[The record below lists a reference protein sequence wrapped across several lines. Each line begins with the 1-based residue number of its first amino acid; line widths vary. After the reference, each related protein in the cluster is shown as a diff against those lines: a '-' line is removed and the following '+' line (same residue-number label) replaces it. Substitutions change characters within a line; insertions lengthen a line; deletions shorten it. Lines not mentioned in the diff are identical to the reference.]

1 MQAIS
6 TQSPKSIASKRRKA
20 LLTAAVAAILA
31 TGMGVASLGQAHNDD
46 QAPQVVAGGQFQ
58 LADIIQQVQPSV
70 VNVVARQSATQP
82 SRTRG
87 MDPRMEE
94 MLRRFFG
101 PGMPPGH
108 PQQNQPPQ
116 SANALGSGFVVDT
129 NGYIVTNNHVIEGAE
144 QVEVVLED
152 GTTLSARVVGTDP
165 RSDLAVLKVESDKPL
180 PAVQFGDSD
189 SARVGEWVIAIG
201 NPFGLGGTATAGII
215 SARGRDIQSGPYDDY
230 LQIDAPINRG
240 NSGGPVFD
248 THGRVIGINTAIFSP
263 NGGSVGI
270 GFAIPASQ
278 AQPAIK
284 QMIED
289 GHVTRGWLGVQ
300 IQPVT
305 EEIKS
310 SLGLENT
317 QGALVAD
324 VSADSPADKAGLEV
338 TDVILDFDGQAI
350 TDSRSL
356 VRLVGSAKPDRKVPV
371 TVWREGKKQTL
382 KVKLGTLQDP
392 EQEVLAANQPDS
404 DTGKLG
410 LKVAPL
416 DQQARERLSLDD
428 SVQGVLVTGVAPNST
443 AAKQGLRPGDVI
455 LRIGQS
461 RVDTPQG
468 LATAVESASRQGS
481 ESVLALVRRGDSQR
495 FVALKL
501 G

>member
-1 MQAIS
+1 MQAL
-6 TQSPKSIASKRRKA
+6 SPQIPATIVRRQRK
-20 LLTAAVAAILA
+20 LLLVAAVAAVLA
-31 TGMGVASLGQAHNDD
+31 TGMGAAGVSQA
-46 QAPQVVAGGQFQ
+46 QSGAQGPAAVAGGQYQ

-70 VNVVARQSATQP
+70 VNVVAHQSVTRPA
-82 SRTRG
+82 RTRS

-116 SANALGSGFVVDT
+116 SANALGSGFVVDSD
-129 NGYIVTNNHVIEGAE
+129 GYIVTNNHVIEGAE

-152 GTTLSARVVGTDP
+152 GTTLSASVVGTDP

-180 PAVQFGDSD
+180 PAVEFGDSD

-278 AQPAIK
+278 AQPAIQ
-284 QMIED
+284 QMIEN

-305 EEIKS
+305 EDIKS

-317 QGALVAD
+317 QGALVSD
-324 VSADSPADKAGLEV
+324 VSVDSPADKAGLEV
-338 TDVILDFDGQAI
+338 TDVILDFDGQAV
-350 TDSRSL
+350 TDNRSL
-356 VRLVGSAKPDRKVPV
+356 VRLVGRAKPDQKVPV
-371 TVWREGKKQTL
+371 TVWREGKKRSL
-382 KVKLGTLQDP
+382 KVTLGTLQDP

-410 LKVAPL
+410 LKLAPL
-416 DQQARERLSLDD
+416 DKQAREKLAVDD
-428 SVQGVLVTGVAPNST
+428 SVQGVLVTGVAPDSP
-443 AAKQGLRPGDVI
+443 AAKQGLRPGDLI

-461 RVDTPQG
+461 RVDTPKS
-468 LATAVESASRQGS
+468 LAAAVEAASKQGD
-481 ESVLALVRRGDSQR
+481 ESVLALVRRGESQR